1 MFKEEKMKKHN
12 VSRRQ
17 FLMGLSAAAAGGFA
31 AGCTV
36 AVPTA
41 TVAAP
46 EAAKEEAPE
55 AAPPP
60 QAEEELY
67 GMVVFLKGSEFF
79 NWAYKGMVDAAA
91 RIGPHVKTELQGPA
105 EWDASLE
112 ARAIDE
118 LVAKGATGILATAGD
133 ATAMDSSINAAV
145 EGGVPVILFDS
156 DAPASNRLT
165 FASTNQY
172 QAGYEAGKAMA
183 DWGVKRVVIS
193 TFIGPDHLQKRVD
206 GFTDAL
212 TEFAPDAEIVQVVN
226 DEGKVEVAEA
236 QLTAALEADP
246 TIDGIFGAHGNP
258 GPGAAA
264 AVRTT
269 GLEGQVQ
276 IMAFDFGLPVI
287 ELIDKGEIKATV
299 GQNPYLMGYTGM
311 LLLYGSVVPT
321 DVPSTNQPLG
331 HVVNSDIDTGVAIL
345 TKDDIEIFK
354 TPPSF

>member
-1 MFKEEKMKKHN
+1 
-12 VSRRQ
+12 
-17 FLMGLSAAAAGGFA
+17 
-31 AGCTV
+31 
-36 AVPTA
+36 
-41 TVAAP
+41 
-46 EAAKEEAPE
+46 
-55 AAPPP
+55 
-60 QAEEELY
+60 
-67 GMVVFLKGSEFF
+67 
-79 NWAYKGMVDAAA
+79 
-91 RIGPHVKTELQGPA
+91 
-105 EWDASLE
+105 
-112 ARAIDE
+112 
-118 LVAKGATGILATAGD
+118 
-133 ATAMDSSINAAV
+133 
-145 EGGVPVILFDS
+145 VPVILFDS